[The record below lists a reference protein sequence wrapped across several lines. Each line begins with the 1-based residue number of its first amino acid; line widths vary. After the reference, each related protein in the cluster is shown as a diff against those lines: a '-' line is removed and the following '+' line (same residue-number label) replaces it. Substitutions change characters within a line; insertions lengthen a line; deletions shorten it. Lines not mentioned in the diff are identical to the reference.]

1 MKHHL
6 KLFDNELKDVGQRFE
21 MEIDTAAFNNFSDFF
36 FNNIIT
42 DWILNQQV
50 SSALGSAKSVQEYV
64 NRLIQDLQS
73 RRQEIVN
80 TIERLR
86 ENRESILIG

>member
-6 KLFDNELKDVGQRFE
+6 KLCDNELQDVGQRFE

-86 ENRESILIG
+86 ENRESI